1 MILVYQ
7 VFLVKYNIGEFYYVG
22 PFSSENNMGLWLE
35 RKYRDMLGYED
46 IPLWTEAKEEMSFNE
61 WAEML
66 IELEIINTTFELDS
80 PE

>member
-1 MILVYQ
+1 
-7 VFLVKYNIGEFYYVG
+7 
-22 PFSSENNMGLWLE
+22 MGLWLE

-66 IELEIINTTFELDS
+66 IESEIINTTFELDS

>member
-1 MILVYQ
+1 MYGIDM
-7 VFLVKYNIGEFYYVG
+7 GDYYVG

-35 RKYRDMLGYED
+35 RKYKDMLGYED

-66 IELEIINTTFELDS
+66 IESEIINTTFELDS

>member
-46 IPLWTEAKEEMSFNE
+46 IPL
-61 WAEML
+61 
-66 IELEIINTTFELDS
+66 
-80 PE
+80 